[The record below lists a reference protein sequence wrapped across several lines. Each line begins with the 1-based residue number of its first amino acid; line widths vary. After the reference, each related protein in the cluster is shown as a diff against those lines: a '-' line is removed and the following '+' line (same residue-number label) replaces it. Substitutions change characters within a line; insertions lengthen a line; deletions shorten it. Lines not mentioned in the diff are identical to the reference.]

1 MTATSPKR
9 IRSARGQSSNP
20 PASTGKII
28 SPGENHHSD
37 RCTAATPMAS
47 VAMVRTKAIRRFR
60 VMNWRRIWPVTR
72 AATERASRA
81 ERVRGRETMMGELYP
96 HPQRSGTLPN

>member
-1 MTATSPKR
+1 
-9 IRSARGQSSNP
+9 
-20 PASTGKII
+20 
-28 SPGENHHSD
+28 
-37 RCTAATPMAS
+37 MAS

-81 ERVRGRETMMGELYP
+81 DWVRGRETMMAELYFP
-96 HPQRSGTLPN
+96 GRSEQPERAYLPGHLPSDLPLRIRAQPRPAVLSLLIACYDDATSP